1 MYSPFPGRRR
11 TRGLLIAALALM
23 TIVIPNAATA
33 SAATSTAGSVNFMR
47 SAEGSFDTFTSNPTT
62 AQQDWMKAHYSRMRA
77 YAPYFDTRLSWSS
90 KAWFYQSA
98 YAIYPGS
105 AVDVEHPEWILR
117 DAAGNKLYIPFGC
130 SGGKCTQYAAD
141 IGNPAFQK
149 WWIDQ
154 ARVRLGK
161 GYAGI
166 YIDDVNLYR
175 KVSNGL
181 GQAVAPSTRARTP
194 R

>member
-1 MYSPFPGRRR
+1 
-11 TRGLLIAALALM
+11 
-23 TIVIPNAATA
+23 
-33 SAATSTAGSVNFMR
+33 MR
-47 SAEGSFDTFTSNPTT
+47 AAEGSFDTFTSSPTV
-62 AQQDWMKAHYSRMRA
+62 AQQDWMRAHYWRMRA
-77 YAPYFDTRLSWSS
+77 YAPYFDSRLGWSS
-90 KAWFYQSA
+90 KAWVYQSA

-105 AVDVEHPEWILR
+105 EVDVQHPEWILR
-117 DAAGNKLYIPFGC
+117 DAAGNKLYIPSGC
-130 SGGKCTQYAAD
+130 SGGKCAQYAAD

-154 ARVRLGK
+154 SRAKLAK

-166 YIDDVNLYR
+166 YVDDVNLYR

-181 GQAVAPSTRARTP
+181 GQTASIRSTRAPAP